1 MDRAVRQVWESPV
14 IPWELCDGKRQEA
27 LRKAW
32 NVGALEYKY
41 HPDQK
46 QVVAETVKSWSKV
59 QTSMERV
66 AAWDISRQ
74 WGKDFGMST
83 LGISCC
89 YKRRKPTR
97 IVYIAPTKEMLKELI
112 VPTIVSVF
120 QDCPPELLPTEIRKG
135 TFERTADSLTWP
147 WGARIVLAGGELH
160 PDRLRGP
167 ATYGFLFTECAF
179 VPGLMELMDGVI
191 LPQLL
196 TIPDGWV
203 IKAST
208 PPVVPAHPWTVKYI
222 PEAKERGMYWKRV
235 ITDNPRLSEAQVQS
249 AIKALGGPESTRV
262 RRELFC
268 EHIVETSAVVVPEFS
283 DENIIPDDYPEP
295 KFLDT
300 FTALDPGMVH
310 ATGIVGAFYDFAA
323 DRLVIDW
330 DYAKPGLNSRAIA
343 RVIRS
348 REWQMW
354 GIVPQRPATMSDDAW
369 AQEKKLIEREFYLG
383 TPIRPAHVMSQ
394 RNGRLQPGPF
404 MRYSDTDARLICDL
418 SIEHGLT
425 FNPAQKDDLEAAINS
440 LRLRIQE
447 RRIVFKARCVQAI
460 NHVRNALWNK
470 QRTKFAEAPGGGHYD
485 CLAALIYLNREFPWG
500 RNPNPPNY
508 YDSRTHHVPKRGNPD
523 DPTSRAVAA
532 AFPRSRGRRR

>member
-1 MDRAVRQVWESPV
+1 MDKRIVWESPV
-14 IPWELCDGKRQEA
+14 IPWELCTPQRQEM

-32 NVGALEYKY
+32 NAGALEYKY

-46 QVVAETVKSWSKV
+46 IVVAETIKSWGKTQS
-59 QTSMERV
+59 SMERI

-74 WGKDFGMST
+74 YGKDFAMAT
-83 LGISCC
+83 LGIASC

-97 IVYIAPTKEMLKELI
+97 IVYICSTKESLKELI

-120 QDCPPELLPTEIRKG
+120 QDCPPELLPVEIKKG
-135 TFERTADSLTWP
+135 TFERTADALTWP

-179 VPGLMELMDGVI
+179 VPGLMDLMDGVI

-196 TIPDGWV
+196 TIQDGWV
-203 IKAST
+203 VMAST
-208 PPVVPAHPWTVKYI
+208 PPVTPAHPWTIKYI
-222 PEAKERGMYWKRV
+222 PECKERGMYWKRN
-235 ITDNPRLSEAQVQS
+235 IYDNPRLSDVQIAA
-249 AIKALGGPESTRV
+249 AIKSLGGMDSTRV

-268 EHIVETSAVVVPEFS
+268 EHIIETSAVVIPEFS
-283 DENIIPDDYPEP
+283 DENIVPNDYPEP
-295 KFLDT
+295 AFYDAYT
-300 FTALDPGMVH
+300 SLDPGMVH
-310 ATGIVGAFYDFAA
+310 ASGILGAFYDFAN

-330 DYAKPGLNSRAIA
+330 DYAKAGQNSRALS
-343 RVIRS
+343 RVIRA

-354 GIVPQRPATMSDDAW
+354 GIVPQRPKSMTDDAW
-369 AQEKKLIEREFYLG
+369 AVEKKLIEAEFYPG
-383 TPIRPAHVMSQ
+383 TPVRQSHVMSQ

-404 MRYSDTDARLICDL
+404 SRYSDTEIRLICDL
-418 SIEHGLT
+418 STEHGLV

-447 RRIVFKARCVQAI
+447 RRIVFKERCVQAI
-460 NHVRNALWNK
+460 NHTRNALWNK

-485 CLAALIYLNREFPWG
+485 VLAALIYLNRELPWG

-508 YDSRTHHVPKRGNPD
+508 FDGRTHHVPKKGRKL
-523 DPTSRAVAA
+523 DPTHNAITA
-532 AFPRSRGRRR
+532 AFSTGRRRR